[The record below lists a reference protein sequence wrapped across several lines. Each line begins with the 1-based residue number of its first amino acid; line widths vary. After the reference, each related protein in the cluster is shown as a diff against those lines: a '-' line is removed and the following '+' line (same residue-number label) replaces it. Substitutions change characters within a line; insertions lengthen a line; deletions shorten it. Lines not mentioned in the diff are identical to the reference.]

1 MDERPITTKG
11 FDMEAGEIF
20 RLFRFYALNR
30 FLPLGNFAGLTRFRQ
45 LAVLTALHHLGRF
58 LFARLIPYEA
68 QLTRLYARLRKKRHG
83 AVSPRATSEADIS
96 CV

>member
-30 FLPLGNFAGLTRFRQ
+30 ALPLGCFAELTRFRQ
-45 LAVLTALHHLGRF
+45 LAILTVLHHLGRF

-68 QLTRLYARLRKKRHG
+68 PLTRLYARLRKKRQARQQPSSAG
-83 AVSPRATSEADIS
+83 A
-96 CV
+96 